1 MFESVKSAVM
11 LLVLFT
17 SHLQGIQ
24 SATSNLPKNLI
35 MDCLSI
41 ASALFQVCQA
51 VFKRGFI
58 RIVPTY
64 HFSGR
69 AGNCSSKIIQQR
81 FSDFILNAFA

>member
-11 LLVLFT
+11 LLVLFA

-24 SATSNLPKNLI
+24 SATSNLPKNLV

-41 ASALFQVCQA
+41 ASAFFQIGQA
-51 VFKRGFI
+51 FFEGGCI
-58 RIVPTY
+58 GIVAPY

-69 AGNCSSKIIQQR
+69 AGNCGGKIIQ
-81 FSDFILNAFA
+81 